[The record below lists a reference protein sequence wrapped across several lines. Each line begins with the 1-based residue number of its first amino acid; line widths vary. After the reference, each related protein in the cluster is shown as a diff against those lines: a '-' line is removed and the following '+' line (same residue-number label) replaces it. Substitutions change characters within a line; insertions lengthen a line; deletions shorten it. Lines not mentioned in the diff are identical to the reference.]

1 MKSISKLLVAI
12 VLISVLVV
20 TSSVF
25 AQSSGGT
32 LTLGLAVEPI
42 SLDPAGSLYIP
53 EQFLIQQIYDPLVAV
68 DPDQNYHPALAESW
82 EMNADGTE
90 FTFKLRQGVKFHDGT
105 DFNAAAV
112 KVNLD
117 RAALG
122 TTPAAASP
130 AALVE
135 YLETEVVD
143 DYTAVVKFSSPQATF
158 IQNLTRPWLMMASP
172 AAIEKYGVDFG
183 QHPVGT
189 GPFMFKEWAAQDHI
203 TLEKNPDYNWGAE
216 FYTHTG
222 PALLDEV
229 NFRIMPEAAI
239 RLTAVQTGEALLVQ
253 DPSALET
260 SQMKA
265 DGSMQVF
272 VFVAPGMTSHQM
284 INSEKEPTNDLNVR
298 KAMIYAVD
306 QDTIVQTGF
315 YGLVPAAHSVIS
327 PSTWAFSE
335 EANDLYR
342 YDPEKAK
349 SLLEEAGW
357 TDSDGDGIREKDGV
371 KLHLEYTALP
381 AYEEAFMELLAF
393 YLTEVGFEV
402 NIIKLDDAGI
412 IDYGAKGLHSM
423 LNMSWISRDPSV
435 LAYVYDSANIDG
447 GNESAYTRFRNDRLD
462 EILRTAPQELDEEK
476 RNAMYQEAQMI
487 IMENAI
493 ALPIYSMSNTYVAD
507 PSVAGF
513 RFDPEGYPYLYEI
526 SIVSD

>member
-1 MKSISKLLVAI
+1 MKSLSRLFGVM
-12 VLISVLVV
+12 VLIAIFAV
-20 TSSVF
+20 TGSVF
-25 AQSSGGT
+25 AQSAGGT
-32 LTLGLAVEPI
+32 LTIGLAVEPI
-42 SLDPAGSLYIP
+42 SLDPAGGLYIP
-53 EQFLIQQIYDPLVAV
+53 EQFLVQQIFDPLVAV
-68 DPDQNYHPALAESW
+68 DPDLNFHPALAESW
-82 EMNADGTE
+82 EMNEDGTE
-90 FTFKLRQGVKFHDGT
+90 FTFKLRQDVKFHDGT
-105 DFNAAAV
+105 PFNAEAV
-112 KVNLD
+112 KVNMD

-122 TTPAAASP
+122 TTPAAAAP
-130 AALVE
+130 AALVG
-135 YLETEVVD
+135 YVETVVAD
-143 DYTAVVKFSSPQATF
+143 EYTAVVKFDSPHATF
-158 IQNLTRPWLMMASP
+158 IQDLTRPWLMIASP
-172 AAIEKYGVDFG
+172 AAIEQYGVDFG

-203 TLEKNPDYNWGAE
+203 ILVKNPDYAWGPE

-222 PALLDEV
+222 PALVDEV
-229 NFRIMPEAAI
+229 YFRVMPEPAI

-253 DPSALET
+253 DPSPLET
-260 SQMKA
+260 SQMMA

-306 QDTIVQTGF
+306 QETIVQTGF

-327 PSTWAFSE
+327 PSTWAFNA
-335 EANDLYR
+335 EANELYR

-349 SLLEEAGW
+349 ALLEESGW
-357 TDSDGDGIREKDGV
+357 VDTNGDGIREKDGV
-371 KLHLEYTALP
+371 NLHLEYTALP

-393 YLTEVGFEV
+393 YLGEVGFEV

-435 LAYVYDSANIDG
+435 LSYVYDSANIDG
-447 GNESAYTRFRNDRLD
+447 GNDSAYTRFRNDRLD
-462 EILRTAPQELDEEK
+462 EILRNAPMELDAEK

-493 ALPIYSMSNTYVAD
+493 ALPIYSMANTYVGD
-507 PSVAGF
+507 PSVNGF

-526 SIVSD
+526 SIAAD